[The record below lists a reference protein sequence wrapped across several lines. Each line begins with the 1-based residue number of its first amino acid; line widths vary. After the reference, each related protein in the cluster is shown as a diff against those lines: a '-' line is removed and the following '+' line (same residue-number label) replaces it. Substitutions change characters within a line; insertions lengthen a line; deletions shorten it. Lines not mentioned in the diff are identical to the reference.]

1 YCSADGMIMVAKAVI
16 TGHHWGSFQS
26 VQKSQSPA
34 NNCLVISAAPATT
47 KIAVTQNT
55 RSHLRSIHLYCFCSS
70 SLSSSRRCRS
80 ATSAIV
86 VVPAAMRSSSCI
98 EMVVATLVAFPG
110 IRTTEVSLR
119 TLEFTLD
126 RRCVSV
132 CSSVWTER
140 GFRVRHLFGL
150 LNLKQAQDGLSPHR
164 EH

>member
-1 YCSADGMIMVAKAVI
+1 MMIVAKAVI

-55 RSHLRSIHLYCFCSS
+55 RSHFRSIHLYCFCSS

-80 ATSAIV
+80 AASAIV
-86 VVPAAMRSSSCI
+86 VVPAAMLSSSLD
-98 EMVVATLVAFPG
+98 EDFWVQP
-110 IRTTEVSLR
+110 SLR
-119 TLEFTLD
+119 HG
-126 RRCVSV
+126 SV
-132 CSSVWTER
+132 CCRVRTER

-150 LNLKQAQDGLSPHR
+150 LNLEQAQDG
-164 EH
+164 